1 MEPGVFGVY
10 HGKSPLGPCSQIP
23 QQVSALRE
31 CWVGLGEETWSQI
44 SIFIHWGYLALLMAD
59 KGFQRIPFS
68 KYILQIKAL
77 DESVN

>member
-1 MEPGVFGVY
+1 MENHSLVLIKG
-10 HGKSPLGPCSQIP
+10 SLGPMFSNT
-23 QQVSALRE
+23 SAGISLRE
-31 CWVGLGEETWSQI
+31 CWVRLGEETWSQI